1 VVREKFV
8 DIFVREK
15 NFRITITRKDLQ
27 SERFIALISRWIS
40 LVSIISHFGM
50 VVAL

>member
-1 VVREKFV
+1 MLAKYNYSF
-8 DIFVREK
+8 
-15 NFRITITRKDLQ
+15 TRKDLQ
-27 SERFIALISRWIS
+27 SERFIASISRCLS